1 MRKTIAR
8 VVDAFLTAGG
18 YASAFLIVLVT
29 LLLIYEVVTR
39 YFLHK
44 PSIWALDFTRYSVL
58 YLTFLG
64 TAWLLRE
71 EGHVKI
77 ELVTS
82 RLSSSREAL
91 MNGVTSVI
99 ACVACCIFFWE
110 ASKSTWNA
118 YQMGQTIERSV
129 VVPRYLIVGIMPL
142 GAFFLCLQFVRQA
155 WNYFRDS
162 LQSRQRKPES

>member
-1 MRKTIAR
+1 MRKGIVR
-8 VVDAFLTAGG
+8 VFDAFITAGG

-29 LLLIYEVVTR
+29 LLFVYEVVTR

-44 PSIWALDFTRYSVL
+44 PSIWALDFTRYSIL

-82 RLSSSREAL
+82 RLSARGEAL

-110 ASKSTWNA
+110 ASKSTWHA

-142 GAFFLCLQFVRQA
+142 GTFLLCLQFVRRA
-155 WNYFRDS
+155 RNYFRS
-162 LQSRQRKPES
+162 FLRLKQEG